1 MIAVYLKISE
11 ENRNMSVN
19 KILIVAPFVI
29 SIIVSIE
36 LDKKYYFDIYEFF
49 IFLFI
54 SLMVFVD
61 IYDYVNGRDF
71 WSFGNKVKSNDSKIL
86 RFYWLS
92 LMVIVYAL
100 GIFHFLFRV

>member
-1 MIAVYLKISE
+1 
-11 ENRNMSVN
+11 MSVN

-86 RFYWLS
+86 RFYWFFFDGHILC
-92 LMVIVYAL
+92 IR
-100 GIFHFLFRV
+100 HFPLFI

>member
-1 MIAVYLKISE
+1 
-11 ENRNMSVN
+11 MSVN

-61 IYDYVNGRDF
+61 ICDYVNGRDF

-86 RFYWLS
+86 RFYWFF